1 MRTAI
6 GAPNKQ
12 YFQLYTPKIQMP
24 TSDYHHNQRLQ
35 QKEKKIAEPK
45 PDKETKKIPDG
56 DGADL
61 IGGSADACGSNSK
74 TQKLNCRQ
82 TCFNLKLNNYIY
94 YGLWTQAKHA
104 YNMAR

>member
-1 MRTAI
+1 MS
-6 GAPNKQ
+6 
-12 YFQLYTPKIQMP
+12 

-74 TQKLNCRQ
+74 T
-82 TCFNLKLNNYIY
+82 
-94 YGLWTQAKHA
+94 
-104 YNMAR
+104 